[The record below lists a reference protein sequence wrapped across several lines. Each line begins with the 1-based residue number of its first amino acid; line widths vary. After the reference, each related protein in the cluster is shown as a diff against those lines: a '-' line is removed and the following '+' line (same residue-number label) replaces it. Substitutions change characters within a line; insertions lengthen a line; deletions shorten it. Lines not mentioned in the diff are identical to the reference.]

1 MVSSQI
7 SVRFGPVPTPAKRML
22 RLREL
27 NLRALSW
34 KIENIHLED
43 GYAVLR
49 YQDAQMIRILSYF
62 HKGHLRIVDRHDA
75 YWPLESSEEDG
86 AGILE
91 ELIEMLS
98 QAEPPIPEV
107 EGETQLPKA
116 QV

>member
-1 MVSSQI
+1 
-7 SVRFGPVPTPAKRML
+7 ML

-34 KIENIHLED
+34 KVENIHLED

-49 YQDAQMIRILSYF
+49 YQDSQMIRILSYF
-62 HKGHLRIVDRHDA
+62 HKGHLRIVDKHDA
-75 YWPLESSEEDG
+75 YWPLAASEEDG
-86 AGILE
+86 AGILD

-107 EGETQLPKA
+107 EGEDQLARSK
-116 QV
+116 